1 MAEGRN
7 EEAKEMRH
15 RNSPLKMNDTINW
28 AEVHD
33 TRDLAKIV
41 LSRVIEKLYVVR
53 IQEPAVLV
61 GVEEDVQWI
70 QRKLMRVR
78 VKPEY
83 SPEELMDVAYDLEDV
98 IDDLILRSAGKQS
111 RIGNWESC
119 LLIIRIHKKLELV
132 KSKIPAL
139 PRLPIMISRGANHD
153 NYFEERVWSDIFL
166 IHHRSVANTIVSPV
180 EQKVSALLA
189 QEVIHP
195 HTKKKVM
202 RVLDKFR
209 SLNDFLAGL
218 QSVELDA
225 CGMVWME
232 ELSHVALSAV
242 TAIED
247 FINKK
252 EEFTKR
258 SWMRPSRG
266 FLFAFGKL
274 KSEDKLAMEMD
285 KIYAKIQNLSMHRPT
300 EFSRQSQSSDTESTV
315 RISPQPTMQEPN
327 LASFTDDVHAMVKR
341 LLTDDKS
348 FRVIPIM
355 GMEGI
360 GKTTL
365 AKLIFNNKDVL
376 NHFPFGVWTSDG
388 YEFHLRDKEKLMDS
402 NLSQLGDVWNYH
414 VELQRLKA
422 FLIDKRSLIVLDD
435 THILFLDHVLRI
447 LAESSNGSRMILT
460 THKIS
465 LPPNF
470 RTMSDP
476 HLLRLRGDEES
487 WALFTHALK
496 KSIPPELLKLKDKS

>member
-1 MAEGRN
+1 MMAEGRN

-15 RNSPLKMNDTINW
+15 RNSPLKMNTTINW

-33 TRDLAKIV
+33 TRDLVKIV

-78 VKPEY
+78 VSRKAKQNRKLG
-83 SPEELMDVAYDLEDV
+83 ELP
-98 IDDLILRSAGKQS
+98 
-111 RIGNWESC
+111 
-119 LLIIRIHKKLELV
+119 LIIRIHKKLELV
-132 KSKIPAL
+132 KSKILAL
-139 PRLPIMISRGANHD
+139 PRLPIIISTGANHD
-153 NYFEERVWSDIFL
+153 NYFEERVWSDIL

-202 RVLDKFR
+202 RVLDRFR

-232 ELSHVALSAV
+232 ELSHVALV
-242 TAIED
+242 H
-247 FINKK
+247 
-252 EEFTKR
+252 KR
-258 SWMRPSRG
+258 SWMRPSRD
-266 FLFAFGKL
+266 FFAFGKL

-300 EFSRQSQSSDTESTV
+300 EFSRQSQK
-315 RISPQPTMQEPN
+315 PN

-348 FRVIPIM
+348 FRAVPIM

-414 VELQRLKA
+414 VE
-422 FLIDKRSLIVLDD
+422 SLIVLDD
-435 THILFLDHVLRI
+435 THIPFLDHVLTI

-470 RTMSDP
+470 QTKSDP
-476 HLLRLRGDEES
+476 HLLRLRGDEEK
-487 WALFTHALK
+487 ALSHKDATIEVWSTVLQQFHHDQQQLCK
-496 KSIPPELLKLKDKS
+496 KIDGTVGCRGFGPATGENETPKTLQRGV

>member
-1 MAEGRN
+1 MAKGRN

-15 RNSPLKMNDTINW
+15 RNSTMKLNDTINW

-41 LSRVIEKLYVVR
+41 LSRVIETLCCADSR
-53 IQEPAVLV
+53 TGSVLV
-61 GVEEDVQWI
+61 GVEDVQWI
-70 QRKLMRVR
+70 QRKLMRVQ

-98 IDDLILRSAGKQS
+98 IDDLILRSAGKQR

-119 LLIIRIHKKLELV
+119 LLIVRIHKKLELL

-139 PRLPIMISRGANHD
+139 PRLPIIIAAGANHD
-153 NYFEERVWSDIFL
+153 NYFEEMVWSDIFL
-166 IHHRSVANTIVSPV
+166 LHDQNVANTIVSPV
-180 EQKVSALLA
+180 EQ
-189 QEVIHP
+189 
-195 HTKKKVM
+195 KKVM

-209 SLNDFLAGL
+209 SLNDFLT
-218 QSVELDA
+218 VELDA

-232 ELSHVALSAV
+232 ELSHVALSA
-242 TAIED
+242 
-247 FINKK
+247 
-252 EEFTKR
+252 
-258 SWMRPSRG
+258 G
-266 FLFAFGKL
+266 
-274 KSEDKLAMEMD
+274 
-285 KIYAKIQNLSMHRPT
+285 H
-300 EFSRQSQSSDTESTV
+300 ESTV

-327 LASFTDDVHAMVKR
+327 LASFTDDVHALVKR

-360 GKTTL
+360 GKMTL

-414 VELQRLKA
+414 VE
-422 FLIDKRSLIVLDD
+422 SLIVLDD
-435 THILFLDHVLRI
+435 THIPFLDHVLGI

-460 THKIS
+460 IHKI
-465 LPPNF
+465 
-470 RTMSDP
+470 R
-476 HLLRLRGDEES
+476 DEES
-487 WALFTHALK
+487 LALFTHALK
-496 KSIPPELLKLKDKS
+496 KSILPNC